1 MSTFLTIATVLV
13 VAGWTASIIRMLW
26 QARSSAREARV
37 AVASGII
44 IAAWALIEIAL
55 ARAGAFQAAQVAG
68 VPPVSI
74 NLLVSLLATAIALAA
89 SPSLRRLVSRQSG
102 IIRLQAWRVAGILLL
117 MHMALGDVPLLF
129 GLPAG
134 VGDVLVGL
142 TAFSVAR
149 TADTPQGRNR
159 TLIWNLLG
167 VLDLV
172 VAMTLGV
179 TTNPGPTQIFHT
191 VPTSAMLTVF
201 PLALIPVFAV
211 PLSFALHGVSLWQLL
226 RGSWSVRS
234 KSGTTLDRPTY
245 GAVTA

>member
-1 MSTFLTIATVLV
+1 MSQFLTIATVFV
-13 VAGWTASIIRMLW
+13 VAGWTASIFWVLW
-26 QARSSAREARV
+26 QAHRSAREARI
-37 AVASGII
+37 ALASGIA
-44 IAAWALIEIAL
+44 IAAWALAEIAL
-55 ARAGAFQAAQVAG
+55 AREGVFQGAPGAG
-68 VPPVSI
+68 VPPVGI
-74 NLLVSLLATAIALAA
+74 NLLVSSLAMALALA
-89 SPSLRRLVSRQSG
+89 VSPSLRSLVSRQSG
-102 IIRLQAWRVAGILLL
+102 IIRLQAWRVAGVLLL
-117 MHMALGDVPLLF
+117 IHLALGHVPLLF

-149 TADTPQGRNR
+149 TADTPQGRTR

-172 VAMTLGV
+172 VAVTLGV

-191 VPTSAMLTVF
+191 VPSSEMLTLF

-211 PLSFALHGVSLWQLL
+211 PLSLTLHGVSLWQLL

-234 KSGTTLDRPTY
+234 THGTPLDRPTY